1 MIRHWLSALM
11 LLGTLPF
18 LIGGVAHAQCLT
30 TLGTDACFRAAD
42 PAVQAIEHHYLD
54 RGRDQWSARPKRHL
68 RARVSGRIPSK

>member
-1 MIRHWLSALM
+1 MIRWLSAIM

-30 TLGTDACFRAAD
+30 TLGTDDCFRSAD

-54 RGRDQWSARPKRHL
+54 RRRDQSRAHPRRHL
-68 RARVSGRIPSK
+68 RAKVSSRVPSQ